1 MKKRSLVAAI
11 AMLIVSA
18 IVLTSSTYAWFA
30 SNGAATVGAMNANVA
45 NNDGTLQVMATT
57 SAIANSQWKT
67 ALTSADY
74 TGYTTALTPV
84 SMAKNANDGP
94 SFYKASYDGVTFT
107 AGSNGTVSDY
117 LKYGFDVKYDNASE
131 NAATVSMV
139 PTWSDTSDFIYALV
153 EVTAGGTTTYYMFS
167 SGSYTPVTA
176 ITGEVTDTKGSGAS
190 VDVIDAADSGF
201 ANASMGSV
209 AGVETGASG
218 TAITFSAAASS
229 STTANVNIYIWAE
242 GQDPQCSGITAA
254 GAGSMS
260 FNISVA

>member
-57 SAIANSQWKT
+57 NAIANSQWKT
-67 ALTSADY
+67 SLSSADY

-84 SMAKNANDGP
+84 SMYMNNGAP
-94 SFYKASYDGVTFT
+94 SFYKAAYDGVTFT

-139 PTWSDTSDFIYALV
+139 PTWSDSSDFVYALV
-153 EVTAGGTTTYYMFS
+153 EVAAGGSTTYYLFS
-167 SGSYTPVTA
+167 SGSYVPLTGL
-176 ITGEVTDTKGSGAS
+176 TGEVTDTKGAGAS
-190 VDVIDAADSGF
+190 IDIIDAADSGY
-201 ANASMGSV
+201 ANATMGNTNGTT
-209 AGVETGASG
+209 AGASG
-218 TAITFSAAASS
+218 TAITFTAAAGD

-254 GAGSMS
+254 GTGSMS